1 MKKVWGIYE
10 LWCAKVGVQFSPTE
24 RHGALAMLIYLKER
38 GLLK

>member
-1 MKKVWGIYE
+1 MKKVWEIYE
-10 LWCAKVGVQFSPTE
+10 TWCTKVGAQYEPSE